1 MHDLPV
7 PHVLGDSVLSVIPVP
22 RVLGDRTLATCLAG
36 VAQLL
41 PDGPLEESLAA
52 LTTDGPVVAT

>member
-1 MHDLPV
+1 MPGFEPRF
-7 PHVLGDSVLSVIPVP
+7 PHSYSPSVIPVP
-22 RVLGDRTLATCLAG
+22 RVLGDRTLATGLAG

>member
-1 MHDLPV
+1 MPGFEPRFPHSYSPSLSPV
-7 PHVLGDSVLSVIPVP
+7 A
-22 RVLGDRTLATCLAG
+22 RVLGDLALPVALAV